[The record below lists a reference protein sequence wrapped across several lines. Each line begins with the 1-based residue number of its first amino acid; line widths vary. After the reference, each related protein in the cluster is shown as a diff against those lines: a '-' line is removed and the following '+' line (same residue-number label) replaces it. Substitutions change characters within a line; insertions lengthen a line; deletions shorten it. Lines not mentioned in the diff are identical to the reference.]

1 MLKTIIRCALML
13 SILPMGLAVAEPKD
27 THPKNIN
34 LVYEVI
40 RNGQPFATV
49 TESYKQSDNQYHIV
63 STTKGIGVYALL
75 GERKLMSDGSVT
87 AEGLKPTHFELR
99 QGDNAKKWLATDFD
113 WANNTLN
120 MTVKGNVKI
129 SPLIAGTQDLASFPY
144 QFMSMA
150 LDKKLAEKKEQL
162 DVTLNV
168 TTGKKVQ
175 VYVYK
180 AVVQDAVL
188 DLPAGSFK
196 TLQLSSAKENA
207 TDDNKQIWL
216 AADKYYLP
224 VRITTHDENGVIEQS
239 LRSLQFE

>member
-1 MLKTIIRCALML
+1 MLKTIIRYAFML
-13 SILPMGLAVAEPKD
+13 SILPMGLAVAEPKN

-87 AEGLKPTHFELR
+87 AEGLKPAHFELR

-113 WANNTLN
+113 WANNALN
-120 MTVKGNVKI
+120 MTIKGTVKTV
-129 SPLIAGTQDLASFPY
+129 PLVAGAQDLASFPY
-144 QFMSMA
+144 QFMSMS
-150 LDKKLAEKKEQL
+150 LDKIWAEKKAQAE
-162 DVTLNV
+162 VTLKV
-168 TTGKKVQ
+168 TTGKKLQ
-175 VYVYK
+175 FYVYEVTAK
-180 AVVQDAVL
+180 DVL
-188 DLPAGSFK
+188 LELAAGSFK
-196 TLQLSSAKENA
+196 TLQLSSKKENA

-216 AADKYYLP
+216 AANQYYLP

-239 LRSLQFE
+239 LKSLQFD